1 MALESEKNT
10 LELENKAIKQ
20 ENELLLKELN
30 MFKSTIEKRPEGLE
44 EKERLAYNT
53 TIRQLK
59 ARIQEQDQTLGIRF
73 RELNE
78 AKLNFTEKLRENEML
93 KAKMSQIDSVS
104 YQSVSVK

>member
-1 MALESEKNT
+1 
-10 LELENKAIKQ
+10 
-20 ENELLLKELN
+20 
-30 MFKSTIEKRPEGLE
+30 MFKSAIEKRPEGLE

-59 ARIQEQDQTLGIRF
+59 SRIQEQDQTLGVRF

-93 KAKMSQIDSVS
+93 KARMNQFETVS
-104 YQSVSVK
+104 